1 MAVVLILL
9 GLTVLTV
16 GAEVLLRGAVGL
28 ARAVGMSPLV
38 IGLTVVAFGTSAPE
52 LAVSLK
58 AAAAGKADIA
68 LGNVVGSNTFNVL
81 FILGVSA
88 LIVPLAASRQLVR
101 LDVPVMIVV
110 SLLAWLFAADGRVGR
125 VEGILLFS
133 GLLAY
138 TAWLV
143 RLGRR
148 EAVTIANTATEPGA
162 PAAETAAPN
171 TLAHT
176 LRMLV
181 YIVVGLGCL
190 ILGARWL
197 VDGAV
202 SVAQA
207 LGASDLLIGL
217 TIIAAGTSMPEVAT
231 SIMASIR
238 GQRDIA
244 IGNVVGSNIFNLLCV
259 LGATA
264 TIAPDGVPVAPA
276 ALRFDIPVMAAVAL
290 ACLPIFFTGG
300 RIARWEAAL
309 FLAYYAAYIVFL
321 VLTATRHAAL
331 DNFSAAVLWFAVPLT
346 VLGIGISVLASLRA
360 KRSAAPAA

>member
-9 GLTVLTV
+9 GLAVLTV

-58 AAAAGKADIA
+58 AA

-110 SLLAWLFAADGRVGR
+110 SLLAWLFAADGSVGR
-125 VEGILLFS
+125 VEGVLLFS
-133 GLLAY
+133 GLIAY

-162 PAAETAAPN
+162 AVSEPATSN
-171 TLAHT
+171 TLGHT

-181 YIVVGLGCL
+181 YIVIGLACL

-207 LGASDLLIGL
+207 LGVSDLLIGL

-276 ALRFDIPVMAAVAL
+276 ALRFDIPVMVAVAL

-300 RIARWEAAL
+300 RIARWEAVL
-309 FLAYYAAYIVFL
+309 FLAYYAAYIAFL
-321 VLTATRHAAL
+321 VLSATRHAAL
-331 DNFSAAVLWFAVPLT
+331 DTFSAAVLWFAVPLT
-346 VLGIGISVLASLRA
+346 VLGIAVSLLASLRS
-360 KRSAAPAA
+360 KRSAVRDA

>member
-16 GAEVLLRGAVGL
+16 GAEILLRGAVGL

-58 AAAAGKADIA
+58 AAAGGKADIA

-110 SLLAWLFAADGRVGR
+110 SLLAWLFAADGSVGR
-125 VEGILLFS
+125 VEGVMLFC
-133 GLLAY
+133 GLIAY

-148 EAVTIANTATEPGA
+148 EAVTLANKEAEPGT
-162 PAAETAAPN
+162 PVAETAAPN
-171 TLAHT
+171 TIGHT
-176 LRMLV
+176 ARMLV
-181 YIVVGLGCL
+181 YIVIGLACL

-207 LGASDLLIGL
+207 LGVSDLLIGL

-244 IGNVVGSNIFNLLCV
+244 IGNVVGSNIFNLLGV

-264 TIAPDGVPVAPA
+264 MIAPEGVPVAPA
-276 ALRFDIPVMAAVAL
+276 ALRFDIPVMVAVAL

-300 RIARWEAAL
+300 RIARWEATL
-309 FLAYYAAYIVFL
+309 FLAYYAAYITFL
-321 VLTATRHAAL
+321 VLSATRHAAL
-331 DNFSAAVLWFAVPLT
+331 DSFSAAVLWFAVPLT
-346 VLGIGISVLASLRA
+346 VLGIVVSVLASLRS
-360 KRSAAPAA
+360 KRSVVSAA